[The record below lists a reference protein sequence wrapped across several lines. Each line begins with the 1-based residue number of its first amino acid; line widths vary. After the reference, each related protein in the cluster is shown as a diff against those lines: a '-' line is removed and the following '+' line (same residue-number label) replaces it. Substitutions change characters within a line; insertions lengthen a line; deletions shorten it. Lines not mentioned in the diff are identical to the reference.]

1 MSGMMQQSAGIRNAD
16 GIIGRWQSGTELPH
30 FDIKGIKSSVSRI
43 REPIHIVGGG
53 PNGSRGLAFGGSI
66 HHSSH
71 VGQQGSYPLVA
82 SLPAIYPE
90 WLGDRSFLDTHGL
103 RFPYVIGEM
112 ANGIATTAMVIA
124 AAKAGMLGFFGSAG
138 LSTER
143 VAQAI
148 DELKAELEPLGLP
161 WGTNLI
167 HSPSETDREETNV
180 DLYLNRGV
188 TRMSASAFM
197 SLTPSIVR
205 YACSGL
211 RLNEIGGIVRQNH
224 VFAKIS
230 RPEIA
235 KLFMSPAP
243 EAILTSLVR
252 SGKLTADEA
261 RLAGQIPVSE
271 DITVE
276 SDSGGHT
283 DNRPLGSLFSSIV
296 ALRDELVALYG
307 YDRTI
312 RVGAAGGIGTPAAAA
327 SAFALGAAYIV
338 TGSINQASLE
348 SGLSD
353 AGKQMLAKAELADVT
368 MAPSADMFEMG
379 VKVQVLKRG
388 TMFSVRAHRLFE
400 VYRQFDSLESIPM
413 DQRAKLEKEIFQD
426 SLEHIWD
433 ETERFF
439 QSRDPQQLVRAKKDA
454 RHRMALVFRWYLG
467 NASRWA
473 IQGTAERRLDYQIW
487 CGPAI
492 GAFNDWTA
500 GSFLEHPANRSVVQI
515 ALNILEGAAVI
526 TRAHQL
532 RTYGV
537 AVVPEVFKI
546 PPRPMSV

>member
-1 MSGMMQQSAGIRNAD
+1 MKQQSEGVWDAD
-16 GIIGRWQSGTELPH
+16 SVIGGWQSHGESPYFDTE
-30 FDIKGIKSSVSRI
+30 GIKTSISRI
-43 REPIHIVGGG
+43 REPIHIVVGG
-53 PNGSRGLAFGGSI
+53 PNGLRGVAFGGSI

-71 VGQQGSYPLVA
+71 VGQEGIYPLIA

-90 WLGDRSFLDTHGL
+90 WLGDRSFLQIHGL
-103 RFPYVIGEM
+103 RFPYIIGEM
-112 ANGIATTAMVIA
+112 ANGLATTAMVIA

-138 LSTER
+138 LSAQR
-143 VAQAI
+143 VGQAV
-148 DELKAELEPLGLP
+148 DELKAGLEPLGLP
-161 WGTNLI
+161 WGVNLI
-167 HSPSETDREETNV
+167 HSPSETDTEETNV
-180 DLYLNRGV
+180 DLYLKRGV

-211 RLNEIGGIVRQNH
+211 RLNENGHIVRLNH

-235 KLFMSPAP
+235 RLFMSPAP
-243 EAILTSLVR
+243 EHILQNLVG
-252 SGKLTADEA
+252 SGKLTAEEA
-261 RLAGQIPVSE
+261 RLASRIPVSE

-276 SDSGGHT
+276 ADSGGHT
-283 DNRPLGSLFSSIV
+283 DNRPLGSLFSAIA
-296 ALRDELVALYG
+296 ALRDELTALYG
-307 YDRTI
+307 YDQPI
-312 RVGAAGGIGTPAAAA
+312 RVGAAGGIGTPVAAAA
-327 SAFALGAAYIV
+327 AFALGAAYIV
-338 TGSINQASLE
+338 TGSINQAALE

-353 AGKQMLAKAELADVT
+353 AGKQMLAKADLADVT

-388 TMFSVRAHRLFE
+388 SMFSMRAHRLYE
-400 VYRQFDSLESIPM
+400 VYRQCDSLESIPM
-413 DQRAKLEKEIFQD
+413 DQRAKLEKEIFQN
-426 SLEHIWD
+426 SLEQIWE

-439 QSRDPQQLVRAKKDA
+439 QNRDPQQLIRAQKDA
-454 RHRMALVFRWYLG
+454 KHRMALVFRWYLG

-492 GAFNDWTA
+492 GAFNAWTA
-500 GSFLEHPANRSVVQI
+500 GSFLEDPANRGVVQI
-515 ALNILEGAAVI
+515 ALNMMEGAAVI

-537 AVVPEVFKI
+537 TVVPGAFAFY
-546 PPRPMSV
+546 PRPMSV

>member
-1 MSGMMQQSAGIRNAD
+1 MEQQCAAYRNAD
-16 GIIGRWQSGTELPH
+16 AVIGSWQSGSESPH
-30 FDIKGIKSSVSRI
+30 FDIEGIKSAVSRI

-53 PNGSRGLAFGGSI
+53 PNGLRGLAFGGSI
-66 HHSSH
+66 YHNSH
-71 VGQQGSYPLVA
+71 VGQQGSYPLIA
-82 SLPAIYPE
+82 SLPAVYPE
-90 WLGDRSFLDTHGL
+90 WLGDRSFLETHGL

-124 AAKAGMLGFFGSAG
+124 VAKAGMLGFFGSAG

-143 VAQAI
+143 VVQAI
-148 DELKAELEPLGLP
+148 DELRGELEPLGLP
-161 WGTNLI
+161 WGVNLI

-180 DLYLNRGV
+180 DLYLNSGV
-188 TRMSASAFM
+188 PRMSASAFM

-211 RLNEIGGIVRQNH
+211 RLNEQGRIVRRNH

-243 EAILTSLVR
+243 EDMLLNLVR
-252 SGKLTADEA
+252 SGKLTAEEA
-261 RLAGQIPVSE
+261 KLASRIPVSE

-283 DNRPLGSLFSSIV
+283 DNRPLGSLFPSIV

-307 YDRTI
+307 YDQPI

-353 AGKQMLAKAELADVT
+353 AGKQMLAKADLADVN

-388 TMFSVRAHRLFE
+388 NMFSVRAHRLFE

-413 DQRAKLEKEIFQD
+413 DQQAKLEKEIFQD

-454 RHRMALVFRWYLG
+454 KHRMALVFRWYLG

-473 IQGTAERRLDYQIW
+473 IQGTVERRLDYQIW

-492 GAFNDWTA
+492 GAFNVWTA
-500 GSFLEHPANRSVVQI
+500 GSFLEHPANRGVVQI
-515 ALNILEGAAVI
+515 ALNMMEGAAAI

-537 AVVPEVFKI
+537 AVVPEAFNFY
-546 PPRPMSV
+546 PRLMSV

>member
-1 MSGMMQQSAGIRNAD
+1 MKQQSAGNWNAE
-16 GIIGRWQSGTELPH
+16 GVIGGWQSAGESPLFDPE
-30 FDIKGIKSSVSRI
+30 DIKSTVSRI

-53 PNGSRGLAFGGSI
+53 PNGSRGVAFGGSI

-71 VGQQGSYPLVA
+71 VGQEGIYPLIA

-90 WLGDRSFLDTHGL
+90 WLGDRSFLQTHGL
-103 RFPYVIGEM
+103 RFPYVVGEM
-112 ANGIATTAMVIA
+112 ANGLATTAMVIA

-138 LSTER
+138 LSPQR

-148 DELKAELEPLGLP
+148 DELKAGLEPLGLP
-161 WGTNLI
+161 WGVNLI
-167 HSPSETDREETNV
+167 HSPSETDTEETNV
-180 DLYLNRGV
+180 DLYLKLGV

-211 RLNEIGGIVRQNH
+211 RLNENGHIVRLNH

-243 EAILTSLVR
+243 EHILLSLVR
-252 SGKLTADEA
+252 SGKLTAEEA
-261 RLAGQIPVSE
+261 RLASRIPVSE

-276 SDSGGHT
+276 ADSGGHT
-283 DNRPLGSLFSSIV
+283 DNRPLGTLFSTIA
-296 ALRDELVALYG
+296 ALRDELMAFYG
-307 YDRTI
+307 YDRSI

-327 SAFALGAAYIV
+327 AAFALGAAYIV

-353 AGKQMLAKAELADVT
+353 AGKQMLAKADLADVT

-388 TMFSVRAHRLFE
+388 TMFSGRAHRLFE
-400 VYRQFDSLESIPM
+400 VYRQFESLESIPL

-426 SLEHIWD
+426 SLEQIWD

-439 QSRDPQQLVRAKKDA
+439 QNRDPQQLVRAQKDA
-454 RHRMALVFRWYLG
+454 KHRMALVFRWYLG
-467 NASRWA
+467 HASRWA

-492 GAFNDWTA
+492 GAFNAWAA
-500 GSFLEHPANRSVVQI
+500 GSFLEDPANRGVVPI
-515 ALNILEGAAVI
+515 ALNMMEGAAVI

-532 RTYGV
+532 RTYGI
-537 AVVPEVFKI
+537 AVVPGAFNFY
-546 PPRPMSV
+546 PRPMSV

>member
-1 MSGMMQQSAGIRNAD
+1 MMQQSAGIRNAD
-16 GIIGRWQSGTELPH
+16 GIIGRWQNGAELPH
-30 FDIKGIKSSVSRI
+30 FDINGIKSSVSRI

-124 AAKAGMLGFFGSAG
+124 AAKTGMLGFFGSAG

-143 VAQAI
+143 VTQAI
-148 DELKAELEPLGLP
+148 NELKAELEPLGLP
-161 WGTNLI
+161 WGVNLI

-211 RLNEIGGIVRQNH
+211 RLNENGGIVRQNH

-243 EAILTSLVR
+243 EAILTNLVR

-296 ALRDELVALYG
+296 ALRDELVTLYG

-433 ETERFF
+433 ETKRFF

-492 GAFNDWTA
+492 GAFNVWTA
-500 GSFLEHPANRSVVQI
+500 GSFLEHPENRSVVQI

-537 AVVPEVFKI
+537 AVVPEAFKI